1 MGENMN
7 MKNSISMFMLGIGC
21 TLLYQEIKSGN
32 FKKLV
37 RDMNK
42 AKTQMLDDIEDM
54 M

>member
-1 MGENMN
+1 MN
-7 MKNSISMFMLGIGC
+7 MKNSISMFLLGIGS
-21 TLLYQEIKSGN
+21 TLLYQQLKSGN
-32 FKKLV
+32 LKKIV